1 MGEEVLVMPI
11 APVVSLEAFEE
22 LDHALPGGFTAELIN
37 GRIIVAPAPDGD
49 HDEDVMYVADQ
60 IRARVPEVRLYQE
73 RGLAVDTYRDGRARA
88 DGAVAPRG
96 YFRGQKSWADAS
108 GVLLV
113 VEVTSGAEVDAE
125 VDRVEKRDA
134 YAASGIPV
142 YLLVDRHRGEAVV
155 HWGPA
160 NGRYKHRSSAVFG
173 EKLLL
178 PEPFGFELD
187 TSELT

>member
-1 MGEEVLVMPI
+1 MTLTQSTVSVEQFEAVDRVLP
-11 APVVSLEAFEE
+11 EA
-22 LDHALPGGFTAELIN
+22 FTAELIN
-37 GRIIVAPAPDGD
+37 GRILVVPAPDGD
-49 HDEDVMYVADQ
+49 HDEDVISIADQ
-60 IRARVPEVRLYQE
+60 IHAALPGQRLYQE
-73 RGLAVDTYRDGRARA
+73 RGLAVGPYREGRARA

-96 YFRGQKSWADAS
+96 YFRGQKPWADTS

-113 VEVTSGAEVDAE
+113 LEVTSGTEAEAE
-125 VDRVEKRDA
+125 VDRAEKRDA

-142 YLLVDRHRGEAVV
+142 YLLVDRRRREVVV

-160 NGRYKHRSSAVFG
+160 DGRYTHRSAAVFG

-187 TSELT
+187 TGELA